1 MQPFMPFHTESLVI
15 VGPGLLGTSVA
26 LGLRERGFS
35 GRITGVGRSAETLEQ
50 ARETGA
56 YDALTDGLPAA
67 IAQASMVL
75 IAVPLSG
82 FRAVFE
88 QIAMHGRPGLIVTD
102 VGSTKASVIADARA
116 HLTDLSRVI
125 GAHPMAGSEASG
137 PAGARADLFVGR
149 PCVLTVAPTDAPD
162 AVQAVESLWRT
173 LGMRLMRMSAEQHDE
188 QVAVVSHMP
197 HLASVMLMMVAEKLG
212 GLGVASSGFRDT
224 TRLASSNP
232 PMRAD
237 IMEANRASIRKALAS
252 FRVACDEMDALLA
265 DADAAEIAGVL
276 ERVRSAREA
285 WLESTQKES
294 NG

>member
-1 MQPFMPFHTESLVI
+1 MSEQVPFSTESLLI

-26 LGLRERGFS
+26 LGLRKRGFA
-35 GRITGVGRSAETLEQ
+35 GRITGVGRRLETLAQ
-50 ARETGA
+50 AEATGG
-56 YDALTDGLPAA
+56 YDALTTDLPGA
-67 IAQASMVL
+67 IAGASMVL

-88 QIAMHGRPGLIVTD
+88 QIAAHGPQGLIVTD

-125 GAHPMAGSEASG
+125 GAHPMAGAETSG
-137 PAGARADLFVGR
+137 PSGADADLFVGR
-149 PCVLTVAPTDAPD
+149 PCVLTVADSDAPA
-162 AVQAVESLWRT
+162 AVCAVESLWRT
-173 LGMRLMRMSAEQHDE
+173 LGMRLLRMTPEQHDE

-237 IMEANRASIRKALAS
+237 ILDANRESVRKALAA
-252 FRVACDEMDALLA
+252 FRVACDEMDRLLESGESR
-265 DADAAEIAGVL
+265 DITQVL
-276 ERVRSAREA
+276 ERVHNARQA
-285 WLESTQKES
+285 WLDTTQTT
-294 NG
+294 